1 MESIHRQTVDED
13 ELPPSYRLATCP
25 WEESILDHWSSP
37 HPTVI
42 RTVDET
48 EERLQVDHGLAT
60 CVRAASSMY
69 DTAKASQ
76 FIRTPGTQR
85 RRRDRLGDKADGRPM
100 PMPTRTARRWGW
112 EMGGRQSCF
121 QLYPPTHSPV
131 LHQDM
136 MVLPGRHYSASP
148 SSGAPPWNGKT
159 VLDMM
164 PSSLSLQGPFALASC
179 YLKRSVG
186 YLVEVFCQ

>member
-1 MESIHRQTVDED
+1 LAAGRGPGNIISMESIGRRWDED
-13 ELPPSYRLATCP
+13 GFLRLIASLPAHG
-25 WEESILDHWSSP
+25 EESILDHWSSP
-37 HPTVI
+37 LPTAI

-48 EERLQVDHGLAT
+48 DERLQVILGLAT

-148 SSGAPPWNGKT
+148 SSGAPPWNGRR
-159 VLDMM
+159 
-164 PSSLSLQGPFALASC
+164 C
-179 YLKRSVG
+179 
-186 YLVEVFCQ
+186 